1 MSQIVEKY
9 LEQFPEHKYL
19 HYHAPRYSTL
29 LNLVQQEYQEG
40 DRILDIGRSQLT
52 EMAVTALNTSVDTLG
67 FAQDEDTDLGK
78 HYHFN
83 LNNSQEPNLW
93 RKDLEPYD
101 LIIFAEVIEHLYTS
115 PNFVLSFLNSI
126 TAVGGRIILQTPNA
140 VALHKRIKILL
151 GKHPYE
157 KIREDNTNPGHFRE
171 YTKQELINYSKNTG
185 FKLKNILYGN
195 YFDYRYQDIPER
207 PEVKYQPKLKLI
219 NDFYSLCPASY
230 KPGLTCVLVK
240 EGESNF
246 ILQLAS
252 KNQLAQ

>member
-1 MSQIVEKY
+1 MIAS
-9 LEQFPEHKYL
+9 
-19 HYHAPRYSTL
+19 S
-29 LNLVQQEYQEG
+29 
-40 DRILDIGRSQLT
+40 
-52 EMAVTALNTSVDTLG
+52 LNTSVDTLG
-67 FAQDEDTDLGK
+67 FPQDEDTDLGK

-83 LNNSQEPNLW
+83 LNDSQEPNLW

-126 TAVGGRIILQTPNA
+126 TSVGGRIILQTPNA

-157 KIREDNTNPGHFRE
+157 KIREDNTDPGHFRE
-171 YTKQELINYSKNTG
+171 YTKQELIDYSENTG
-185 FKLKNILYGN
+185 FKLQNLLYGN
-195 YFDYRYQDIPER
+195 YFDYRYRELPDR
-207 PEVKYQPKLKLI
+207 PDMKYEPKLKLI

-240 EGESNF
+240 ERESGF
-246 ILQLAS
+246 VLQLAS
-252 KNQLAQ
+252 KN